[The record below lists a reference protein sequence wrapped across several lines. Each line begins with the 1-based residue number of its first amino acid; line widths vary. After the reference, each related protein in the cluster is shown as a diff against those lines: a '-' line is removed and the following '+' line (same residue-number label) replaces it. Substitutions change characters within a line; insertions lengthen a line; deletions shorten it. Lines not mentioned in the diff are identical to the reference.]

1 MLPRLFVRNL
11 LYVLLLAAV
20 LVCSGGHHH
29 GQEGPH
35 APSTF
40 QVADAPASPGH
51 CHELGSG
58 PGSGSGSGSVAQ
70 SFVRLLALVPTT
82 APVVH
87 AVRASA
93 ARPLGV
99 ARGRDPGGG
108 RAALN
113 SLCRWRI

>member
-20 LVCSGGHHH
+20 LMCFGGHHH

-35 APSTF
+35 APSAL
-40 QVADAPASPGH
+40 QMADAPASPEH

-58 PGSGSGSGSVAQ
+58 PGSGSGSVAQ
-70 SFVRLLALVPTT
+70 SSVRLLAPVPTT
-82 APVVH
+82 APAVH

-99 ARGRDPGGG
+99 ARGRDPCGG

-113 SLCRWRI
+113 SLCTWRI